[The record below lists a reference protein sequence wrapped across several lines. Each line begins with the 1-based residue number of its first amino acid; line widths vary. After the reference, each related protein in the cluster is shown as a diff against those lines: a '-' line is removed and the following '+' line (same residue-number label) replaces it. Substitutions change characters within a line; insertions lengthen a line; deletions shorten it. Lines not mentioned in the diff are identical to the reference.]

1 MGKMKIL
8 ILGASGMAGHM
19 LYTVL
24 NESEK
29 FELLGTINSTKFRND
44 NIELNIYDRNKLDGI
59 IDGFQPDF
67 VINCIGVLIKG
78 SKSNPEYAI
87 YANSFFPHY
96 LASLSKQKGFK
107 LIHISTD
114 CVFSGKKGM
123 YAEDDLKD
131 AIDTYGMSKNL
142 GEIIDTDN
150 LTIRTSII
158 GPELKKN
165 GEGLFHWFMNQSV
178 QIFGYKSNMWGGV
191 TTLEL
196 SKFIKHAIER
206 EPNLTGLLHLTNNA
220 SISKFD
226 LLSLMNF
233 VYKKNID
240 ILDDKDY
247 VSDKSI
253 ICTRNDLNYKVP
265 SYTKMIEEQYSFMN
279 SHKSLYSMYL

>member
-1 MGKMKIL
+1 MKIL
-8 ILGASGMAGHM
+8 ILGAGGMAGHM
-19 LYTVL
+19 LYTIL
-24 NESEK
+24 YESK
-29 FELLGTINSTKFRND
+29 RFEVLGTVYSTHFNNE
-44 NIELNIYDRNKLDGI
+44 NIELNIYDRNKLNGI

-67 VINCIGVLIKG
+67 VVNCIGILIKE
-78 SKSNPEYAI
+78 SKIHPENAV

-96 LASLSKQKGFK
+96 LAGLSKLKEFK

-114 CVFSGKKGM
+114 CVFSGNKGQ
-123 YAEDDLKD
+123 YTEADLKD
-131 AIDTYGMSKNL
+131 AVDMYGLSKNI
-142 GEIIDTDN
+142 GEIIDNEN
-150 LTIRTSII
+150 LTNRTSII

-196 SKFIKHAIER
+196 SKFIKHVIER
-206 EPNLTGLLHLTNNA
+206 EPNLTGLLHLTNNT

-226 LLSLMNF
+226 LLSLMNS

-253 ICTRNDLNYKVP
+253 ICTRKDFDYKVP